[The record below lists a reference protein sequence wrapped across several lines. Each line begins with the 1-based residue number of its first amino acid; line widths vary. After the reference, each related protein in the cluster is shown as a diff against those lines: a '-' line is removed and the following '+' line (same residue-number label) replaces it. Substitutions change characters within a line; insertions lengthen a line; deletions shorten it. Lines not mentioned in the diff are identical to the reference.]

1 MIKDNLKFMRFDII
15 TIFPDIFESY
25 FSESL
30 IKKARDND
38 LIEINIHDLRDY
50 SENKWGDVD
59 GKPYGGGRGMVMKV
73 EPIYKAVKDVR
84 LKDKNSKVILF
95 TPRGVDYTQKKAT
108 EYSELDQLIMICGRY
123 EGVDER
129 VKAHIV
135 DESVSIGDYVL
146 IGGEIPAMAVVESV
160 SRLVPGVV
168 GIDNDGFLDERVR
181 GEGMIEYPQYSR
193 PEVFTTDDGKEWTV
207 PEVLLS
213 GHHKNI
219 EKWREDKGEIIK

>member
-1 MIKDNLKFMRFDII
+1 MRFDII
-15 TIFPDIFESY
+15 TIFPDIFDSY

-30 IKKARDND
+30 IKKAQDND
-38 LIEINIHDLRDY
+38 LIEINTHDLREY

-73 EPIYKAVKDVR
+73 EPIYRAVKNIK
-84 LKDKNSKVILF
+84 LEDKKSKVILF
-95 TPRGVDYTQKKAT
+95 TPRGKDYTQKKAT
-108 EYSELDQLIMICGRY
+108 EYSNLDQLIIICGRY

-129 VKAHIV
+129 VRTELA
-135 DESVSIGDYVL
+135 DESISIGNYVL

-168 GIDNDGFLDERVR
+168 GIDNEGFLDERVR
-181 GEGMIEYPQYSR
+181 GEGMVEYPQYSR
-193 PEVFTTDDGKEWTV
+193 PEVFETDEGNEWKV

-213 GHHKNI
+213 GHHKKIN
-219 EKWREDKGEIIK
+219 EWRDEHGEVIK

>member
-30 IKKARDND
+30 IKKAKDND
-38 LIEINIHDLRDY
+38 LIQINIHDLRDY

-73 EPIYKAVKDVR
+73 EPIYKAVEDVK
-84 LKDKNSKVILF
+84 LENKNSKTILF
-95 TPRGVDYTQKKAT
+95 TPRGIDYSQKKAT
-108 EYSELDQLIMICGRY
+108 KYSKLDQLIMICGRY

-129 VKAHIV
+129 VRAHIA

-168 GIDNDGFLDERVR
+168 GIDNEGFLEERVR
-181 GEGMIEYPQYSR
+181 GEGMVEYPQYSR
-193 PEVFTTDDGKEWTV
+193 PEIFKTDDGDRWKV

-213 GHHKNI
+213 GHHKKI
-219 EKWREDKGEIIK
+219 DKWREDNGEIIK

>member
-30 IKKARDND
+30 IKKAKEND
-38 LIEINIHDLRDY
+38 LIEVNIHDLRDY

-73 EPIYKAVKDVR
+73 EPIYKAVKDV
-84 LKDKNSKVILF
+84 KIKSKKTKTILF
-95 TPRGVDYTQKKAT
+95 TPRGVDYNQKKAT
-108 EYSELDQLIMICGRY
+108 EYSDLDQLIMICGRY

-129 VKAHIV
+129 VRSHIA

-168 GIDNDGFLDERVR
+168 GIDNEGFLEERVR

-193 PEVFTTDDGKEWTV
+193 PETFTTDDGQEWSV

>member
-1 MIKDNLKFMRFDII
+1 MRFDII
-15 TIFPDIFESY
+15 TIFPDIFKSY

-30 IKKARDND
+30 IKKAKEND
-38 LIEINIHDLRDY
+38 LIEINVHDLRDY

-73 EPIYKAVKDVR
+73 EPIYRAVKDVR
-84 LKDKNSKVILF
+84 VKGKNSKVILF
-95 TPRGVDYTQKKAT
+95 TPRGVGYNQKKAT

-129 VKAHIV
+129 VRTHIV
-135 DESVSIGDYVL
+135 DESLSIGDYVL

-168 GIDNDGFLDERVR
+168 GIDNEGFLDERVR

-193 PEVFTTDDGKEWTV
+193 PEVFTTDDGREWTV
-207 PEVLLS
+207 PDVLLS

>member
-1 MIKDNLKFMRFDII
+1 MKFEII
-15 TIFPDIFESY
+15 TIFPKIFKSY

-38 LIEINIHDLRDY
+38 FIEINIHDLRDY

-129 VKAHIV
+129 VKTHIV
-135 DESVSIGDYVL
+135 DESLSIGNYVL

-193 PEVFTTDDGKEWTV
+193 PEIFETDEGDKWKV
-207 PEVLLS
+207 PDVLLS

>member
-1 MIKDNLKFMRFDII
+1 MRFDII
-15 TIFPDIFESY
+15 TIFPDIFKSY

-30 IKKARDND
+30 IKKAKEND
-38 LIEINIHDLRDY
+38 LIEINVHDLRDY

-73 EPIYKAVKDVR
+73 EPIYRAVKDVR
-84 LKDKNSKVILF
+84 VKGKNSKVILF
-95 TPRGVDYTQKKAT
+95 TPRGVDYNQKKAT

-129 VKAHIV
+129 VRTHIV
-135 DESVSIGDYVL
+135 DESLSIGDYVL

-168 GIDNDGFLDERVR
+168 GIDNEGFLDERVR

-193 PEVFTTDDGKEWTV
+193 PEVFTTDDGREWTV
-207 PEVLLS
+207 PDVLLS